1 LSDATTPGARSAN
14 RAALPPERDPERL
27 LEVYLRD
34 PEVHPYGIAD
44 VAQLW
49 SASRWWRRGDAVVGL
64 MDLPGSPLP
73 VVYAVA
79 ADRPAETLG
88 LLARL
93 DPLFPPGFVITG
105 PDGLT
110 AHLAPARA
118 ARWSRRYVKM
128 SLRRPQ
134 ALPAWDPSV
143 TVLGR
148 DDLSAL
154 LALYATDPAAGDFFH
169 PGLLDTGAYLGIHDG
184 DRLVAAAGVH
194 VLDGD
199 LGVAAIGNVATAPT
213 HRRRGLGRRVVA
225 ALCHRLR
232 ADVEVV
238 GLNVAEDNAA
248 ARRLYRDLGF
258 DPLVRYE
265 EAELVRPG

>member
-1 LSDATTPGARSAN
+1 VSDAPTHGDRPATGPAPA
-14 RAALPPERDPERL
+14 PELVPERL
-27 LEVYLRD
+27 LEVYRRD

-49 SASRWWRRGDAVVGL
+49 PTSRWWRSRDAVVGL

-79 ADRPAETLG
+79 AQRPADTLD

-93 DPLFPPGFVITG
+93 DPLLPAELVITG
-105 PDGLT
+105 PRGLT
-110 AHLAPARA
+110 ARLASTRA
-118 ARWSRRYVKM
+118 ARWSRDYVKM
-128 SLRRPQ
+128 ALRRPEV
-134 ALPAWDPSV
+134 LPPWDPSV
-143 TVLGR
+143 TVLGH
-148 DDLSAL
+148 DDLPSL
-154 LALYATDPAAGDFFH
+154 LTLHATDPAAGDFFH
-169 PGLLDTGAYLGIHDG
+169 PGLLDTGAYLGVHDG
-184 DRLVAAAGVH
+184 DRLVASAGVH
-194 VLDGD
+194 VLDVD
-199 LGVAAIGNVATAPT
+199 LGVAAIGNVATAPS

-238 GLNVAEDNAA
+238 GLNVAEDNDA
-248 ARRLYRDLGF
+248 ARRLYRELGF
-258 DPLVRYE
+258 DPLVPYE